1 MADTLTIARPYAE
14 AAFEHAKA
22 ANALAQWSD
31 ILAALAAIAADENAQ
46 KVLKNPEVSK
56 ADKVKLFV
64 EVLGEALPD
73 DAKNLLNVMA
83 EHDRLLLLPEV
94 AKVYES
100 MRAAA
105 ENRIVAQAIS
115 ALEPTVEQKE
125 TLEAALKQKFNA
137 DVQVNY
143 SVDAD
148 LIAGMRVQIGDWV
161 VDGSARTQ
169 LNKLRAAIAQ

>member
-22 ANALAQWSD
+22 GNALAQWSD
-31 ILAALAAIAADENAQ
+31 TLAALAAVAADENAQ
-46 KVLKNPEVSK
+46 QVLKNPEISR
-56 ADKVKLFV
+56 ADKVRLFAD
-64 EVLGEALPD
+64 VLGDILPD
-73 DAKNLLNVMA
+73 DAKNLLTVMA
-83 EHDRLLLLPEV
+83 EHDRLLVLPEV
-94 AKVYES
+94 AKVYAS

-105 ENRIVAQAIS
+105 ENRVVAQAVT
-115 ALEPTVEQKE
+115 ALEPTAEQKE
-125 TLEAALKQKFNA
+125 TLEAALKRKFDA
-137 DVQVNY
+137 DVEVSY

>member
-22 ANALAQWSD
+22 QNMLAQWSD
-31 ILAALAAIAADENAQ
+31 LLAALAAIAQDENAH
-46 KVLKNPEVSK
+46 KILKNPEVRD
-56 ADKVKLFV
+56 ADKVKLFA
-64 EVLGEALPD
+64 EVLGEQLPENG
-73 DAKNLLNVMA
+73 KKLLEVMA

-94 AKVYES
+94 ASIYES

-105 ENRIVAQAIS
+105 ENRVVAQAVS
-115 ALEPTVEQKE
+115 AMEPTVEQKQ
-125 TLEAALKQKFNA
+125 TLEAALKAKFNA
-137 DVQVNY
+137 DVEVNY
-143 SVDAD
+143 SINPD

>member
-31 ILAALAAIAADENAQ
+31 ILAALAAVAADENAQ

-56 ADKVKLFV
+56 TDKVKLFAD
-64 EVLGEALPD
+64 VLGEALPD
-73 DAKNLLNVMA
+73 DAKNLLKVMA

-125 TLEAALKQKFNA
+125 TLEAALKKKFNA

-148 LIAGMRVQIGDWV
+148 LIAGMRIRIGDWV